1 MTISLDRSTQTATI
15 VQRVDAT
22 WQDYLDARDRNY
34 LEWHK
39 ISFNNGWLRIDM
51 GNIGINHARF
61 ADLFTIIFG
70 FWAFLHPEP
79 AIRQSRRYAN
89 ESFGGCSIEK
99 AETQQASAPDLVLYK
114 GENIPKWQP
123 GESRRIDLSCQRLPD
138 LVGEIADTS
147 LDIDLDEQKQI
158 YASLGIAEY
167 WVVDVKGMRLFAF
180 GLNAKG
186 TYESIRVSNVLTGLS
201 IELVDRTLERLA
213 METNTAAANWLMQQL
228 QQVGG

>member
-1 MTISLDRSTQTATI
+1 VTISLDRSTQTATI
-15 VQRVDAT
+15 IQRTDAT
-22 WQDYLDARDRNY
+22 WQDYLDARDSNY
-34 LEWHK
+34 LECHK

-79 AIRQSRRYAN
+79 TI
-89 ESFGGCSIEK
+89 ESFGGCTIER
-99 AETQQASAPDLVLYK
+99 AETQQASAPDLVLYT
-114 GENIPKWQP
+114 GENIPRWQP
-123 GESRRIDLSCQRLPD
+123 GESRRIDLSRQRLPD

-180 GLNAKG
+180 SLNAKG
-186 TYESIRVSNVLTGLS
+186 VYESIQVSNVLAGLS
-201 IELVDRTLERLA
+201 IELVEQTLERMA
-213 METNTAAANWLMQQL
+213 TGTNTAAANWLMQQL
-228 QQVGG
+228 QQVSGSQMRDNT

>member
-1 MTISLDRSTQTATI
+1 VTISLDRSTPTATI
-15 VQRVDAT
+15 IQRADAT
-22 WQDYLDARDRNY
+22 WQDYLDARDSNY

-79 AIRQSRRYAN
+79 AI
-89 ESFGGCSIEK
+89 ESFGGCTIER

-123 GESRRIDLSCQRLPD
+123 GESRRIDLSRQRLPD

-147 LDIDLDEQKQI
+147 LDIDLDEQKQT

-180 GLNAKG
+180 GLSAKG
-186 TYESIRVSNVLTGLS
+186 TYESIQVSNVLTGLS
-201 IELVDRTLERLA
+201 IELVEQTLERLA
-213 METNTAAANWLMQQL
+213 TGTNTAAANWLMQQL
-228 QQVGG
+228 QQVSG